1 MFLIIIVLFCFFFQA
16 EDGIRD
22 IGVTGVQTCALPIY
36 VHPAVA
42 DDPPARDP
50 AEAEP
55 AARRDP
61 RQAAGRRRR
70 LDRPRQHPAGAHP
83 DAARGGSG
91 RGARAHLVPAGQVAM
106 LLRHRLRQ
114 PRGADRQRSGRRGR
128 AGVDQRRLA
137 GLRLGAEPHRGDRA
151 AGQPA
156 VHRVLHRLVP
166 DPAGRGRRARQARP
180 GDAPAVRGARRDRLD
195 RAAGRQRRRAGW
207 RGRRAAPAVTEP
219 SSRFTYAS
227 SGVDIDAGERAVD
240 LMRAAVA
247 RTNRPEVVGGLGGF
261 AGLFAL
267 DVAKY
272 RRPLLASSTD
282 GVGTKI
288 ALARALDRHDTVG
301 IDLVAMVVDDLV
313 ACGAEP
319 LFLQDYVAC
328 GRVVPER
335 IAAIVTGIAAG
346 CTLAG
351 AALVGGETAEHGDL
365 MGADDYDLAATA
377 VGVVEADAVLGPERV
392 RDGDAVVAMA
402 SSGFHSN
409 GYSLV
414 RRVVAA
420 AGLDLTATPEGLD
433 RPLGQV
439 LLDRKSTRLNSSHAN
454 ISYAVFCLKKKT

>member
-1 MFLIIIVLFCFFFQA
+1 M
-16 EDGIRD
+16 
-22 IGVTGVQTCALPIY
+22 
-36 VHPAVA
+36 
-42 DDPPARDP
+42 
-50 AEAEP
+50 
-55 AARRDP
+55 
-61 RQAAGRRRR
+61 
-70 LDRPRQHPAGAHP
+70 
-83 DAARGGSG
+83 S
-91 RGARAHLVPAGQVAM
+91 
-106 LLRHRLRQ
+106 
-114 PRGADRQRSGRRGR
+114 
-128 AGVDQRRLA
+128 
-137 GLRLGAEPHRGDRA
+137 
-151 AGQPA
+151 
-156 VHRVLHRLVP
+156 
-166 DPAGRGRRARQARP
+166 
-180 GDAPAVRGARRDRLD
+180 
-195 RAAGRQRRRAGW
+195 
-207 RGRRAAPAVTEP
+207 TEQ
-219 SSRFTYAS
+219 FTYAA
-227 SGVDIDAGERAVD
+227 SGVDIDAGERAVT
-240 LMRAAVA
+240 LMRAAVE

-328 GRVVPER
+328 GKVVPER

-414 RRVVAA
+414 RRVVTA
-420 AGLDLTATPEGLD
+420 AGLDLTATPAGLD
-433 RPLGQV
+433 RPLGDV
-439 LLDRKSTRLNSSHAN
+439 LLEPTRIYALDCLALVERFGVEGVHAFAHITGGGLAGNTARVVPEGLQAVLDRSTWELPAAVRLLEERGVPRPESERAFNCGVGMVA
-454 ISYAVFCLKKKT
+454 AVAPDVADGVVSALDERGVPAWVAGTVRRRDGEGPAARLEGTYRA

>member
-1 MFLIIIVLFCFFFQA
+1 VS
-16 EDGIRD
+16 E
-22 IGVTGVQTCALPIY
+22 
-36 VHPAVA
+36 
-42 DDPPARDP
+42 
-50 AEAEP
+50 
-55 AARRDP
+55 
-61 RQAAGRRRR
+61 
-70 LDRPRQHPAGAHP
+70 
-83 DAARGGSG
+83 
-91 RGARAHLVPAGQVAM
+91 
-106 LLRHRLRQ
+106 
-114 PRGADRQRSGRRGR
+114 
-128 AGVDQRRLA
+128 
-137 GLRLGAEPHRGDRA
+137 
-151 AGQPA
+151 
-156 VHRVLHRLVP
+156 
-166 DPAGRGRRARQARP
+166 
-180 GDAPAVRGARRDRLD
+180 
-195 RAAGRQRRRAGW
+195 
-207 RGRRAAPAVTEP
+207 
-219 SSRFTYAS
+219 FTYAA
-227 SGVDIDAGERAVD
+227 SGVDIDAGERAVT
-240 LMRAAVA
+240 LMRAAVE
-247 RTNRPEVVGGLGGF
+247 RTSRPEVVGGLGGF

-346 CTLAG
+346 CELAG

-392 RDGDAVVAMA
+392 RDDDAVVAMA

-420 AGLDLTATPEGLD
+420 AGLDLAAVPQDLD
-433 RPLGQV
+433 RPLGEV
-439 LLDRKSTRLNSSHAN
+439 LLEPTRIYARDCLALVERFGADGVHAFAHITGGGLAGNTARVVPEGLEAVLDRSTWRLPAAVRLLEEHGVPRGESERAFNCGVGMVAAVAPDVADAVVATLGERGVPAWIAGTVRRRDGDGPATRLESD
-454 ISYAVFCLKKKT
+454 YR

>member
-1 MFLIIIVLFCFFFQA
+1 VSVPS
-16 EDGIRD
+16 DG
-22 IGVTGVQTCALPIY
+22 
-36 VHPAVA
+36 
-42 DDPPARDP
+42 
-50 AEAEP
+50 
-55 AARRDP
+55 
-61 RQAAGRRRR
+61 
-70 LDRPRQHPAGAHP
+70 
-83 DAARGGSG
+83 
-91 RGARAHLVPAGQVAM
+91 
-106 LLRHRLRQ
+106 
-114 PRGADRQRSGRRGR
+114 
-128 AGVDQRRLA
+128 
-137 GLRLGAEPHRGDRA
+137 
-151 AGQPA
+151 
-156 VHRVLHRLVP
+156 
-166 DPAGRGRRARQARP
+166 
-180 GDAPAVRGARRDRLD
+180 
-195 RAAGRQRRRAGW
+195 
-207 RGRRAAPAVTEP
+207 
-219 SSRFTYAS
+219 RFTYAG
-227 SGVDIDAGERAVD
+227 SGVDIDAGERAVT
-240 LMRAAVA
+240 LMRAAVE

-288 ALARALDRHDTVG
+288 ALARQLDRHDTVG

-377 VGVVEADAVLGPERV
+377 VGVVEADRVLGPERV
-392 RDGDAVVAMA
+392 RDGDVVVAMA

-414 RRVVAA
+414 RRVVAD
-420 AGLDLTATPEGLD
+420 AGLDLTATPAGLD
-433 RPLGQV
+433 RPLGEV
-439 LLDRKSTRLNSSHAN
+439 LLEPTRIYARDCLHLVERFGVEGVHAFAHITGGGLAGNTARVVPDGREAVLDRSTWALPAAVRLLEEQGVPRSESERAFNCGVGMVA
-454 ISYAVFCLKKKT
+454 AVAPEVADAVVSALAERDVPAWVAGTVRRRSGHGPAARLEGAYR

>member
-1 MFLIIIVLFCFFFQA
+1 MS
-16 EDGIRD
+16 DG
-22 IGVTGVQTCALPIY
+22 
-36 VHPAVA
+36 
-42 DDPPARDP
+42 
-50 AEAEP
+50 
-55 AARRDP
+55 
-61 RQAAGRRRR
+61 
-70 LDRPRQHPAGAHP
+70 
-83 DAARGGSG
+83 
-91 RGARAHLVPAGQVAM
+91 
-106 LLRHRLRQ
+106 
-114 PRGADRQRSGRRGR
+114 
-128 AGVDQRRLA
+128 
-137 GLRLGAEPHRGDRA
+137 
-151 AGQPA
+151 
-156 VHRVLHRLVP
+156 
-166 DPAGRGRRARQARP
+166 
-180 GDAPAVRGARRDRLD
+180 
-195 RAAGRQRRRAGW
+195 
-207 RGRRAAPAVTEP
+207 
-219 SSRFTYAS
+219 FTYAA
-227 SGVDIDAGERAVD
+227 SGVDIDAGERAVT
-240 LMRAAVA
+240 LMRAAVE

-267 DVAKY
+267 DTAKY

-335 IAAIVTGIAAG
+335 IAAIVTGIATGA
-346 CTLAG
+346 TLAG

-392 RDGDAVVAMA
+392 RAGDAVVAMA

-420 AGLDLTATPEGLD
+420 AGLDLHATPAGLD
-433 RPLGQV
+433 RPLGEELLEPTRIYALDCLALV
-439 LLDRKSTRLNSSHAN
+439 ARFGVDGVHAYAHITGGGLAGNTARVVPDGLEAVLDRGTWALPAAVRLLEEHGVPRTESERAFNCGVGMVAAVAPDVAGDVVAELAARGVPAWIAGSVQERTAETGARLVG
-454 ISYAVFCLKKKT
+454 SYR